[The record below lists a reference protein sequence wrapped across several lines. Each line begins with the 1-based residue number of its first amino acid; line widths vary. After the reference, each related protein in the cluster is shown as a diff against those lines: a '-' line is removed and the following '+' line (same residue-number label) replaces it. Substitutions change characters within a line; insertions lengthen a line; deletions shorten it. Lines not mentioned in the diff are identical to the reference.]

1 MLSRQSSESGA
12 GNGRRRLFGSSGVE
26 SSGYVEMVSMSV
38 HSYEG
43 FVSTN
48 SEVTDTS
55 FSDVKNGMVVFIMF
69 ATLWGCGLLGLY
81 ELFKA
86 SYCSCCSKVQP
97 EEEKK
102 ETERSDAPPTEVSC
116 DSKKEYLLKYV
127 DAILPTIFRSAVEHD
142 STLQSMWKTICAHHS
157 YVAVFYVKGPD
168 VKVKR
173 IEKGVYL
180 LTIQSML
187 FFIMVS
193 QCILPLILI
202 LLVLILLQVPC
213 YKIVN

>member
-1 MLSRQSSESGA
+1 LSRQSSESGA

-55 FSDVKNGMVVFIMF
+55 FSDVKNGMVVVIMF
-69 ATLWGCGLLGLY
+69 ATVWGCGLLGLY
-81 ELFKA
+81 QLFKA

-102 ETERSDAPPTEVSC
+102 ESEQSDAPPAEVSR
-116 DSKKEYLLKYV
+116 DSKKDYLLKYV

-142 STLQSMWKTICAHHS
+142 STLQSMWKTICAYHS
-157 YVAVFYVKGPD
+157 YVAVFYVNGSD

-173 IEKGVYL
+173 IQKGVYL

-187 FFIMVS
+187 MFIMVS

-202 LLVLILLQVPC
+202 LLILILLQVPC
-213 YKIVN
+213 YAIVN